1 MTDGKQ
7 ISKLTLKWVSRAW
20 SRLLRRE
27 YQCRGGQKETKDTDK
42 ILHFVE
48 VQEYVSVQYCSSP
61 FWMTT
66 NETLKMMISNA
77 EKIIK
82 IIYLLIKNF
91 VYEGEKTEENIP
103 ISFFLFSLTVS
114 GNLWFVVANLPVSH
128 TFVLLKLPD
137 TSAWNSPNIKRLNFG
152 YTLKSITMDG
162 ILRW

>member
-1 MTDGKQ
+1 
-7 ISKLTLKWVSRAW
+7 
-20 SRLLRRE
+20 
-27 YQCRGGQKETKDTDK
+27 
-42 ILHFVE
+42 
-48 VQEYVSVQYCSSP
+48 
-61 FWMTT
+61 
-66 NETLKMMISNA
+66 MMISNA

-137 TSAWNSPNIKRLNFG
+137 TSA
-152 YTLKSITMDG
+152 
-162 ILRW
+162 